1 MPVLRG
7 GIRMERRA
15 EAEAV
20 QAEAVQA
27 EEYLLKRFEAEDQRS
42 FLLGRWV
49 ESYTRS
55 CSHRHVGVPRSLPDG
70 PNDVRC

>member
-15 EAEAV
+15 RAEAV

-27 EEYLLKRFEAEDQRS
+27 EEHLLKRFEAEDQRS
-42 FLLGRWV
+42 FLFREWV

-55 CSHRHVGVPRSLPDG
+55 CSHRHVGVPRSLPDRAV
-70 PNDVRC
+70 DVRR